1 VSLAFPACNLTLASE
16 QDSDRYDSKQQSA
29 SAGGSFTF
37 GSMTGSASINASRD
51 RMHSTWQS
59 VEEQTGIFAG
69 KGGFDVSVGAH
80 TQLDGAVIGSTAA
93 ADKNRLETGTLG
105 WDDIENHADYKVEH
119 QSAGISTGGSIAGQ
133 FAGNM
138 ANGLLVGANHSG
150 SDSSTTKAAMS
161 EGAIVIRD
169 RDNQTQDVSGLSR
182 DVEHAN
188 QTLSPIFDKE
198 KEQNRLQEAQLIGE
212 IGNQAADI
220 ARTEGQ
226 IAATKAANER
236 MKGVTPG
243 QLKAAEAEWRKANPG
258 KEPTASDI
266 SGQAYQTFY
275 NQAFSESGFGT
286 GGKLQQAIQAAT
298 AAVQGLAGGN
308 LTQAIT
314 GGSAPYLAEII
325 HNQTLNPDGSV
336 NVQANLMVHAV
347 VGAVTAYAAGNS
359 ALAGASGAA
368 MGEYI
373 AQQMYPGVKRE
384 DLTEEQRQTISA
396 LGTLAA
402 GLAGGVAGDG
412 TAGAVA
418 GAQAGRNAVEN
429 NWLHE
434 DESRQLDKEMQEC
447 KKSGGDCNKVVEKYI
462 NISNKN
468 SKELKEACTGG
479 GVACVTWEELIQA
492 DTNVAR
498 DASHSQFRLSEKL
511 KDPSAAAL
519 VNYLNGTDLKFLK
532 ENITTGDRV
541 MSVVIDP
548 TSWPVLVMG
557 GKAIMT
563 NAVNNT
569 KEQLIAVGMGA
580 GLGAGI
586 QYGTTGEVKLSDV
599 IGSGVIGA
607 ITASKGYNPTMVWN
621 AAGGYYQAEIS
632 GDDPFMAAL
641 LSKTG
646 ASVGYAAGNVIKVPF
661 DKKLN
666 PISKQYEWVSTGVWT
681 ITKPAPQNPL
691 PSIVGNFGD
700 SVASG
705 MVQDKLKDVGGKQ

>member
-1 VSLAFPACNLTLASE
+1 MVARGSGVKGADGDLTVQGSQLQAGKDVLLSANRDLNLLSAANTSSLEGKNESHGGSLGVGIGAGQGGMGISVSASVNKGKGSEQGSGVTHTETQVSAGNQVTMVSGRDTTLQGAQVSGEKVKAEVGRNLTLASE

-37 GSMTGSASINASRD
+37 GSMTGSASVNASRD

-105 WDDIENHADYKVEH
+105 WNDIENHADYKVEH
-119 QSAGISTGGSIAGQ
+119 QSAGISTGGGIAGQ

-150 SDSSTTKAAMS
+150 SDSSVTKAAVS

-236 MKGVTPG
+236 MKAVTPG

-275 NQAFSESGFGT
+275 NQTFSESGFGT

-336 NVQANLMVHAV
+336 NVQANLMAHAV

-359 ALAGASGAA
+359 ALAGAAGAA
-368 MGEYI
+368 MDEYI

-402 GLAGGVAGDG
+402 WTETVRRARWPGRRRGGMRLRI
-412 TAGAVA
+412 TIL
-418 GAQAGRNAVEN
+418 RP
-429 NWLHE
+429 
-434 DESRQLDKEMQEC
+434 
-447 KKSGGDCNKVVEKYI
+447 
-462 NISNKN
+462 
-468 SKELKEACTGG
+468 SK
-479 GVACVTWEELIQA
+479 
-492 DTNVAR
+492 
-498 DASHSQFRLSEKL
+498 
-511 KDPSAAAL
+511 
-519 VNYLNGTDLKFLK
+519 
-532 ENITTGDRV
+532 
-541 MSVVIDP
+541 
-548 TSWPVLVMG
+548 
-557 GKAIMT
+557 
-563 NAVNNT
+563 
-569 KEQLIAVGMGA
+569 
-580 GLGAGI
+580 
-586 QYGTTGEVKLSDV
+586 
-599 IGSGVIGA
+599 
-607 ITASKGYNPTMVWN
+607 
-621 AAGGYYQAEIS
+621 
-632 GDDPFMAAL
+632 
-641 LSKTG
+641 
-646 ASVGYAAGNVIKVPF
+646 
-661 DKKLN
+661 
-666 PISKQYEWVSTGVWT
+666 
-681 ITKPAPQNPL
+681 
-691 PSIVGNFGD
+691 
-700 SVASG
+700 
-705 MVQDKLKDVGGKQ
+705 

>member
-1 VSLAFPACNLTLASE
+1 MSLAFPACNLTLASE